1 MQGLHAGHQPRCDVR
16 GATSVPPQ
24 DMICELVKLNRV
36 QPVRKVLRVL
46 SPFGQEDFSPFSG
59 PSYGNELSQFAAL
72 NIGMQIV
79 LAKFWNDCKDLGC
92 FFFSKMAIPEPI
104 FPRFSDF
111 FIWLWQLNLFTFFD
125 WQGHADF
132 ENSSGS
138 EAGIVDGTVLA
149 SNYL

>member
-1 MQGLHAGHQPRCDVR
+1 
-16 GATSVPPQ
+16 VPPQ

-72 NIGMQIV
+72 KIGMQIV

-92 FFFSKMAIPEPI
+92 FFFPRWRFQSQFSQDFPI
-104 FPRFSDF
+104 FSFDF
-111 FIWLWQLNLFTFFD
+111 
-125 WQGHADF
+125 
-132 ENSSGS
+132 GS
-138 EAGIVDGTVLA
+138 
-149 SNYL
+149 